1 MSIELVTK
9 YGPYTDEIFKSESKM
24 SLLTNTDYDFTG
36 AHSVKIYKITT
47 AEMNDYQR
55 NITDSQD
62 VTLSRFGALLDLSA
76 TTEELVLSQDRSFIF
91 NIDKLDS
98 DETAQELEAAKA
110 LARQIRE
117 KVVPEVDTYVYNIMT
132 EGAGTTATPVALS
145 PQTLYDYIIEGS
157 EVLDDNEVPET
168 ERVLLVSPD
177 CYKLLKKCVQFDH
190 SDIGADLRIKGV
202 VGMID
207 SMVVVKV
214 PSSRLPANFG
224 FLIAHPSATTAPIK
238 LDDYGIHT
246 DTPLS
251 SGSIVTGRICYDAF
265 VLDNK
270 KMGIYYQPISIS
282 SKADTNNDGSY
293 SQSELEALSLSELK
307 IFAKENNI
315 TLTATTKADIITEI
329 LAALS

>member
-157 EVLDDNEVPET
+157 KVLDDNEVPET

-207 SMVVVKV
+207 SRV
-214 PSSRLPANFG
+214 S
-224 FLIAHPSATTAPIK
+224 FLFAILQKPKNNLYDIPFLYFNRPWAIGIA
-238 LDDYGIHT
+238 
-246 DTPLS
+246 
-251 SGSIVTGRICYDAF
+251 
-265 VLDNK
+265 
-270 KMGIYYQPISIS
+270 
-282 SKADTNNDGSY
+282 
-293 SQSELEALSLSELK
+293 
-307 IFAKENNI
+307 
-315 TLTATTKADIITEI
+315 
-329 LAALS
+329 